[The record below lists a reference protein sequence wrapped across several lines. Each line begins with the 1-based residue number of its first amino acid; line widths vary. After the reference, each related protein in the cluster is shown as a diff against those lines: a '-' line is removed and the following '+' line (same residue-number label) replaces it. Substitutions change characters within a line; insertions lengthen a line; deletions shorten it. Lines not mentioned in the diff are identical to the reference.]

1 MTEQFPA
8 SLAPNL
14 SGASIART
22 HQELERIFRREGL
35 VVANSRFASAL
46 ELSLSGGSLD
56 SGTGRL
62 AGEIAV
68 ERFEDDPIVSRSV
81 PKPESASRLRYFLD
95 GAQFTYPVY
104 RVQHI
109 PIYRTIS
116 AAAILHRDDRGE
128 ASILP
133 GSLRVFRA
141 WIMPTRQIPEQLSRV
156 QAIFESF
163 GERVLDPLAQL
174 AAPENYYRSLLDYG
188 EIERA
193 SFRAAGNARADI
205 ERDLL
210 NWWQRSNRA
219 DGWIVVDGALRAP
232 IENAVGLV
240 KSITYQHLTGEE
252 SIHLFGLRPGHRTSA
267 FLPETRRVRG
277 QVGSND
283 AERMLW
289 YLRMRDA
296 EGHDARYGLVRIEV
310 TGEQRDTELIDQL
323 SGWLLDERA
332 PRATSDERSDTL
344 LYPIHLL
351 ERMLKRHIASETR
364 GWPGAR

>member
-8 SLAPNL
+8 SLAPIL

-35 VVANSRFASAL
+35 VVANSRFAAAL

-56 SGTGRL
+56 SASPRL
-62 AGEIAV
+62 AGEIEV
-68 ERFEDDPIVSRSV
+68 QRIEDDPIVSRSV
-81 PKPESASRLRYFLD
+81 PKPTSPSRLQYFLD

-104 RVQHI
+104 RVEHI

-116 AAAILHRDDRGE
+116 AAAILHRNDRGE

-141 WIMPTRQIPEQLSRV
+141 WIMPTQQIPEQLTRV
-156 QAIFESF
+156 LEIFDSF
-163 GERVLDPLAQL
+163 GDTVLDPLVQST
-174 AAPENYYRSLLDYG
+174 APENYARSLLDYG

-193 SFRAAGNARADI
+193 SFRSAGNARADM

-210 NWWQRSNRA
+210 GWWQGSNRG
-219 DGWIVVDGALRAP
+219 DGWIVVDGALRSP
-232 IENAVGLV
+232 VENAVGLV

-252 SIHLFGLRPGHRTSA
+252 SIHLFGLRAGHRTSA
-267 FLPETRRVRG
+267 FVPETRRTR
-277 QVGSND
+277 SAPSD
-283 AERMLW
+283 AERLLW
-289 YLRMRDA
+289 YLRMREA

-310 TGEQRDTELIDQL
+310 AGERRDTELIDQL

>member
-1 MTEQFPA
+1 MTEQRSA
-8 SLAPNL
+8 TLAPNL
-14 SGASIART
+14 SGAGFARK

-46 ELSLSGGSLD
+46 ELSMSGGSID
-56 SGTGRL
+56 GSAPRL
-62 AGEIAV
+62 AGEIDV
-68 ERFEDDPIVSRSV
+68 ERIEDDPIVSRSV
-81 PKPESASRLRYFLD
+81 PKPLAPSRLAYFLD
-95 GAQFTYPVY
+95 GAQYTYPVY

-116 AAAILHRDDRGE
+116 AAAILQRNERGE
-128 ASILP
+128 ASIFP
-133 GSLRVFRA
+133 DSLRVYRA
-141 WIMPTRQIPEQLSRV
+141 WIMPTQQTPEQLARV
-156 QAIFESF
+156 QEIFESF
-163 GERVLDPLAQL
+163 GDDVLDPLAQL
-174 AAPENYYRSLLDYG
+174 VAPENYHRSLLDYG
-188 EIERA
+188 ELERA
-193 SFRAAGNARADI
+193 SFRAAGNARADM
-205 ERDLL
+205 ENRLL
-210 NWWQRSNRA
+210 EWWQQQNRNK
-219 DGWIVVDGALRAP
+219 DWIVVDGALRSP
-232 IENAVGLV
+232 IEQALGLV

-252 SIHLFGLRPGHRTSA
+252 SIHLFGLRAGHRTSA
-267 FLPETRRVRG
+267 FVPATRR
-277 QVGSND
+277 SPNHAD

-310 TGEQRDTELIDQL
+310 AGEQRDTEMIDQL

-351 ERMLKRHIASETR
+351 ERMLKRHIAAETR

>member
-8 SLAPNL
+8 SLALNL
-14 SGASIART
+14 SGAGIART

-56 SGTGRL
+56 GGSGRL

-68 ERFEDDPIVSRSV
+68 HRFEDDPIVSRSV
-81 PKPESASRLRYFLD
+81 PKPGSTSRLRYFLD

-104 RVQHI
+104 RVQHV

-116 AAAILHRDDRGE
+116 AAAILHRNERGE
-128 ASILP
+128 ASIFP

-141 WIMPTRQIPEQLSRV
+141 WIMPTKQIPQQLARV

-163 GERVLDPLAQL
+163 GERVLDPLEQL
-174 AAPENYYRSLLDYG
+174 AAPENYHRSLLDYG
-188 EIERA
+188 ELERA
-193 SFRAAGNARADI
+193 SFRAAGNARADL

-210 NWWQRSNRA
+210 SWWQRSDRA
-219 DGWIVVDGALRAP
+219 DGWIVVDGALRSP
-232 IENAVGLV
+232 VDNAVGLV

-267 FLPETRRVRG
+267 FLPEMRRSR
-277 QVGSND
+277 SAPSD

-310 TGEQRDTELIDQL
+310 ASERRDTELIDQL

-351 ERMLKRHIASETR
+351 ERMLKRHIAAETR